1 MKWNEFNKMIFMDT
15 WEMEPRSQ
23 VNIECP
29 ECGAK
34 LFRRNDII
42 LTTYPPKYQY
52 ECDKC
57 NWVGYSN
64 NNAGGML

>member
-1 MKWNEFNKMIFMDT
+1 MKWDEFNKMTIIDT

-29 ECGAK
+29 KCGAK
-34 LFRRNDII
+34 LFRRNDIV
-42 LTTYPPKYQY
+42 LTSYPPKYQY

-57 NWVGYSN
+57 NWVGYAPN
-64 NNAGGML
+64 VGGML

>member
-1 MKWNEFNKMIFMDT
+1 MK
-15 WEMEPRSQ
+15 PRSQ

-29 ECGAK
+29 RCGAK

-42 LTTYPPKYQY
+42 LTSNPPQYQY

-57 NWVGYSN
+57 NWVGYSH
-64 NNAGGML
+64 NAGDML

>member
-1 MKWNEFNKMIFMDT
+1 MKWDEFNKMIFIDT

-57 NWVGYSN
+57 NWIGYSN